1 MKQIAITAFSLACA
15 VGAAPTKYMEPPRA
29 PKVRIPDA
37 GTIMDCLKRVNRTP
51 ARNEA
56 HRRHGRHA
64 LGLSRRQHR
73 ILIHALR
80 TGE

>member
-1 MKQIAITAFSLACA
+1 MKQTAITAFSLAYA
-15 VGAAPTKYMEPPRA
+15 VGAAKHQQ
-29 PKVRIPDA
+29 D
-37 GTIMDCLKRVNRTP
+37 RTQ

-56 HRRHGRHA
+56 HRRHGRRA
-64 LGLSRRQHR
+64 LGVSRRQHR